1 MTDRTKVSR
10 GKKLRG
16 TLLAA
21 VLLSL
26 LLPVSALADPPDTTI
41 ETGPDDGSTINDQ
54 TPTFTFSSILGTTFQ
69 CSVDGVPFEA
79 CSDATSHT
87 TAALVD
93 GPHTFAVR
101 SVLLLAPDDTP
112 ATRSFTVDATPPDT
126 TIDSG
131 PSGTTSNNDPSFT
144 FHSEDGASFE
154 CRLDGPGPATGTFA
168 SCPSSGKSYTDLDDG
183 DYTFQVRA
191 IDGVSNPDP
200 SPATRSFTVDTAP
213 PDTTINSGP
222 TGLTRDDDPTFTFSS
237 EAGASFE
244 CRLDGPGAATG
255 TFASCSNPKSY
266 SGLADGNYTFRV
278 RAIDANSNSDQTPA
292 TRSFTVDTTA
302 PKTTIDSGPTG
313 TTPDTT
319 PTYTFHS
326 DESGSTFQCRIDNA
340 PFGACSGPGSHTPAT
355 PLADGP
361 HTFSVRAIDPALNVE
376 DSPETQPFAVDSSL
390 PPDTTA
396 PELKITKQPKGKIK
410 TKKKAAKVKVSF
422 SSEPDATFRC
432 KLDRGEYKP
441 CTSPYRVK
449 AKAGAGKGKKH
460 KISVR
465 AADEAGN
472 IGKPAVIKF
481 KVLRKLTLRAPVA
494 HRTVLTALARH
505 DFAHRVVRSVDVDCS
520 RRSRVVFACRFS
532 TRFSGY
538 RLKGKGK
545 IKLGKDLSY
554 RFRVVAQGVHFT
566 LTDENEQRSH
576 KITGS
581 YARTHGWRP

>member
-191 IDGVSNPDP
+191 IDGVFQSRPEPRDP
-200 SPATRSFTVDTAP
+200 QLHRRHRPARHDDQLRP
-213 PDTTINSGP
+213 RR
-222 TGLTRDDDPTFTFSS
+222 GLTRNDDPTFTFSS
-237 EAGASFE
+237 EAGSSFE
-244 CRLDGPGAATG
+244 CSLDGPGAATG

-266 SGLADGNYTFRV
+266 SGLADGHYTFRV
-278 RAIDANSNSDQTPA
+278 RATDANSNTDQSPA
-292 TRSFTVDTTA
+292 TRSFTVDATRA
-302 PKTTIDSGPTG
+302 QDDDRLR
-313 TTPDTT
+313 PDRHH
-319 PTYTFHS
+319 PRYHP
-326 DESGSTFQCRIDNA
+326 DLHLLLRRIGVDL
-340 PFGACSGPGSHTPAT
+340 PVQDRQWPLRSLLGAGQIPHPPRTRRRSHTFA
-355 PLADGP
+355 
-361 HTFSVRAIDPALNVE
+361 VRAIDPALNIE
-376 DSPETQPFAVDSSL
+376 DSPATQPFAVDSSL
-390 PPDTTA
+390 PPDTT
-396 PELKITKQPKGKIK
+396 PPDLKITKRPKGKIK
-410 TKKKAAKVKVSF
+410 TKKKAAKVAVSF
-422 SSEPDATFRC
+422 SSEPGATFRC

-520 RRSRVVFACRFS
+520 RRSRVVFACNSPPAFPAI
-532 TRFSGY
+532 G
-538 RLKGKGK
+538 
-545 IKLGKDLSY
+545 
-554 RFRVVAQGVHFT
+554 
-566 LTDENEQRSH
+566 
-576 KITGS
+576 
-581 YARTHGWRP
+581 

>member
-1 MTDRTKVSR
+1 M
-10 GKKLRG
+10 
-16 TLLAA
+16 AA
-21 VLLSL
+21 ALLSL

-41 ETGPDDGSTINDQ
+41 DNPGPADGITINDP
-54 TPTFTFSSILGTTFQ
+54 TPTFTFSSTLGTTFE
-69 CSVDGVPFEA
+69 CSVDGVALRSLLGRHLAHHRGARSTVLTPSRSDPS
-79 CSDATSHT
+79 CSWPPT
-87 TAALVD
+87 TPPRPAAS
-93 GPHTFAVR
+93 PSTRHHPRRR
-101 SVLLLAPDDTP
+101 STP
-112 ATRSFTVDATPPDT
+112 A
-126 TIDSG
+126 

-191 IDGVSNPDP
+191 IDEVSNPDP

-396 PELKITKQPKGKIK
+396 PDLKITKRPKGKIK
-410 TKKKAAKVKVSF
+410 TKKKAAKVAVSF
-422 SSEPDATFRC
+422 SSEPGATFRC

-494 HRTVLTALARH
+494 RRTVLTALARH